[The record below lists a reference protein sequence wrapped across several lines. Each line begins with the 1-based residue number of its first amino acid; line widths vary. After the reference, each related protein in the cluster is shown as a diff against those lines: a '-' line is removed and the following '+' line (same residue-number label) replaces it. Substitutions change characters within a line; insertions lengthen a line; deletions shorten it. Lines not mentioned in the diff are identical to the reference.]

1 MHLKTLSLFAEGEGE
16 GVEEEIEEAA
26 RNIRNLVIEDDE
38 VAPKIQDNE
47 EDNTEEEEEEPPG
60 K

>member
-1 MHLKTLSLFAEGEGE
+1 MFAEGEGE

-38 VAPKIQDNE
+38 VVPEIQDNE